1 VSLTARRA
9 AAHRVMAITTGNL
22 GALQSRTGDYPAAT
36 ANLTRALGIY
46 GELGDRGSQ
55 AGVLNDLGEMLSRSG
70 TASRPATTTPALA
83 IAQEISAPLEEARAL
98 EDLGHCLL
106 QDGHPG
112 DAAAHWQQALEIYQ
126 RIGSL
131 DARRIQKTLRQY
143 CITTAP
149 PPPSGANRQ
158 PGTPTVL

>member
-1 VSLTARRA
+1 MSLTARRA

-98 EDLGHCLL
+98 EGLGHCLL
-106 QDGHPG
+106 QDG
-112 DAAAHWQQALEIYQ
+112 DLVAAAAHWQQALAICR
-126 RIGSL
+126 RIGAPDTL
-131 DARRIQKTLRQY
+131 PIQETLRQDG
-143 CITTAP
+143 ITTAP
-149 PPPSGANRQ
+149 PPPGGQISA
-158 PGTPTVL
+158 